1 MVVEY
6 LLVPVIAG
14 DRDVQAINA
23 ALRALPGVLLVT
35 VSLVDQRVRIE
46 HTSRISVEEL
56 LRAINQA
63 GYNQVAV
70 LA

>member
-6 LLVPVIAG
+6 LLVPGIAG